1 MHFQWRRLSG
11 RSRSGVST
19 PSVHPDRGRN
29 KSLLPASGEIAGVL
43 HVFVQLLIIFA
54 VDRVDIL
61 AEMFEFIFRE
71 GEEKIAELYMVG
83 VALSTKG
90 DKTVCCPLQYFFHKL
105 IFVCCKGRTNEAMG
119 QYLQIVNILF
129 VNTYILLFANYI
141 IL

>member
-1 MHFQWRRLSG
+1 M
-11 RSRSGVST
+11 T
-19 PSVHPDRGRN
+19 PLKAFYRHPE
-29 KSLLPASGEIAGVL
+29 KYLAGVL

-129 VNTYILLFANYI
+129 VNTYILLSVNYV

>member
-1 MHFQWRRLSG
+1 
-11 RSRSGVST
+11 
-19 PSVHPDRGRN
+19 
-29 KSLLPASGEIAGVL
+29 
-43 HVFVQLLIIFA
+43 
-54 VDRVDIL
+54 
-61 AEMFEFIFRE
+61 MFEFIFRE

-141 IL
+141 MGVIYLTTLII